1 MSIGTGIFLGALSIS
16 IVLLYGAT
24 KDRWHWRKIAKQSG
38 FGFAAL
44 LVFLLFAGI
53 STYIAQSRWPR
64 NPRTQAPSS
73 SVRFEARSKAS
84 QPLHKAHHGPLF
96 GRVVDATPTLIRPP
110 VHAPGNPAS
119 HRRRAVRRPRRRNAA
134 PGRSIGHHPAIGP
147 RRSRSNGCSDSPS
160 NRSIARECQRRA
172 CRRN

>member
-64 NPRTQAPSS
+64 NPRSS
-73 SVRFEARSKAS
+73 G
-84 QPLHKAHHGPLF
+84 L
-96 GRVVDATPTLIRPP
+96 RPP
-110 VHAPGNPAS
+110 VPRFDLRRA
-119 HRRRAVRRPRRRNAA
+119 RRRPSRSTKPIMDRSLAASWTRRQRSYVRQCMPPEIRPHIGAA
-134 PGRSIGHHPAIGP
+134 PSAGLADETRLRVVQSDIIRPSVPGDRGPMAAAIV
-147 RRSRSNGCSDSPS
+147 
-160 NRSIARECQRRA
+160 RA
-172 CRRN
+172 IDQ